1 MISTVLGRVQTK
13 AITYPLLGL
22 VTLGFVWFGSVEY
35 LWLFAITM
43 VVGLILEAIWG
54 IIVEYQPGWLTILF
68 GLIEFLAV
76 ANLAI
81 AFAVPMAL
89 TAATI
94 YYVTA
99 WCIIQLFL
107 IYLMPV
113 WRMCWNEHGGEIW

>member
-1 MISTVLGRVQTK
+1 MISTVLGRIQTK

-22 VTLGFVWFGSVEY
+22 VTLGFVWYGGVEY

-43 VVGLILEAIWG
+43 IVGLILEAIWG
-54 IIVEYQPGWLTILF
+54 VIVEYQPGWLTILF

-81 AFAVPMAL
+81 VFAVPMAL
-89 TAATI
+89 NSATI

-113 WRMCWNEHGGEIW
+113 WRMCWN